1 MHEPS
6 EHRKIQKKIS
16 RRAWYLAN
24 RDEILAKKKAYY
36 ENNKFKERAR
46 NREYN
51 KTKYASRQRLN
62 NRARNQHVSRTA
74 NLGGKWDH
82 ETSIIYEQC
91 ARLRAT
97 TGIDSVVD
105 HVWPLKGKNS
115 CGLHV
120 PWNLR
125 IITREENTAKGNKE
139 PDQ

>member
-1 MHEPS
+1 MHESS
-6 EHRKIQKKIS
+6 EYRKNQKKIS

-36 ENNKFKERAR
+36 ENNKLKERAR

-51 KTKYASRQRLN
+51 KTKYASKQRLN

-74 NLGGKWDH
+74 NLGGKWDY
-82 ETSIIYEQC
+82 ETSAIYEEC
-91 ARLRAT
+91 ARLRVA
-97 TGIDSVVD
+97 TGIDYVVD

-139 PDQ
+139 PNQ